1 MDNGIQ
7 EVPTII
13 LYEIVTRL
21 GNTEQVNVKNILRVL
36 AASMFGSK
44 DAEEI
49 KIHLIQ

>member
-21 GNTEQVNVKNILRVL
+21 GYTEQVNVKVL
-36 AASMFGSK
+36 ATSMFGSK

>member
-21 GNTEQVNVKNILRVL
+21 GYTEQVNVKVL